1 MNSMQVKYKLKNIAE
16 KKGISIN
23 LVMKSYI
30 FERFITR
37 LSVSKYRD
45 NFILKGGCLLSSLF
59 GIESRST
66 MDIDSVIT
74 KTKFTKDN
82 ILRMVNSIISIKLD
96 DNVEFSIKNIRTIR
110 DEDEYGGYRINLV
123 FKFENIRDGLQ
134 IDIATGDPI
143 TPKAITYKYKNL
155 LDDTFVNIWAYNL
168 ETIIAEKIETILSK
182 IDASSRMKDY
192 YDVYLIYK
200 FKWEY
205 INQNSFIKA
214 MENTFNKRK
223 FNGNIL
229 ELFEIVKNS
238 EILKERWKNY
248 SKKYNYANNI
258 SYEEIIECLEKII
271 EVSEPIIGC
280 ME

>member
-1 MNSMQVKYKLKNIAE
+1 
-16 KKGISIN
+16 
-23 LVMKSYI
+23 
-30 FERFITR
+30 
-37 LSVSKYRD
+37 
-45 NFILKGGCLLSSLF
+45 
-59 GIESRST
+59 
-66 MDIDSVIT
+66 
-74 KTKFTKDN
+74 
-82 ILRMVNSIISIKLD
+82 
-96 DNVEFSIKNIRTIR
+96 
-110 DEDEYGGYRINLV
+110 
-123 FKFENIRDGLQ
+123 
-134 IDIATGDPI
+134 
-143 TPKAITYKYKNL
+143 
-155 LDDTFVNIWAYNL
+155 
-168 ETIIAEKIETILSK
+168 
-182 IDASSRMKDY
+182 MKDY